1 MDEPD
6 SLTWLHAW
14 YAIQCDGA
22 WEHEYGVSIET
33 IDNPGWFLKLDLR
46 ETGVDG
52 STFAKREVH
61 RSKNDWFIA
70 HVVDERFESPAVR
83 SILVRSST
91 NFGCGRQAGSE
102 VFHDR

>member
-6 SLTWLHAW
+6 SLTLLQAW

-70 HVVDERFESPAVR
+70 HVVDERFEVA
-83 SILVRSST
+83 
-91 NFGCGRQAGSE
+91 CGPLNLGEVIHQFRMWATSRQRGVS
-102 VFHDR
+102 